1 MNTERAAAAAE
12 RERERERERQGN
24 NEGRTCRAHDVP
36 HVGSPQQTRFSGP
49 SLPPI
54 PFRPALAKHS
64 IIAIDY
70 GFDVV

>member
-1 MNTERAAAAAE
+1 
-12 RERERERERQGN
+12 
-24 NEGRTCRAHDVP
+24 VP